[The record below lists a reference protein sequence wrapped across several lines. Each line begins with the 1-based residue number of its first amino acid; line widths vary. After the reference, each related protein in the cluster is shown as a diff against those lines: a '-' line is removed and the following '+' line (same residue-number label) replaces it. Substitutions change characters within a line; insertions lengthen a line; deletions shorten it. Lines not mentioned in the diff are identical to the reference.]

1 MPVLE
6 YFNATEYPD
15 DIATVHVAALELM
28 RYLDKCRRKAYN
40 TMLAHAFHIASAIE
54 GSLGESLRTRM
65 ACIALLHDV
74 VEDGS
79 LSVAGYDQ
87 SLHKLKLRFGGPMA
101 AMVAELTD
109 SNSHL
114 DGEKKA
120 EVTLEWPHIEQPER
134 QYNVD
139 RFSTMHLRPT
149 DDATPYT
156 LEGII
161 VKLTDTAVTFEEG
174 IRNPELM
181 SGWWRHSGARIYW
194 AESMRGAIVNPLIER
209 LHLEILDSE
218 TAVFYHTRETALPEE
233 RLKSLRQ
240 LVSDV
245 LIWADRYSV
254 INLAILADEFALDDD
269 EHQALQADFVN
280 VDMTGQ
286 DFASTYLDTL
296 LNDER
301 LAACIDAGHVSDKGF
316 VTLYRYEEGKPPVRD
331 YTTLLKYRDTALW
344 RLNIREQLRLPNSI
358 EEREADRAA
367 VLQLYRDCQR
377 KLLRPMRS
385 YAATGT
391 V

>member
-1 MPVLE
+1 
-6 YFNATEYPD
+6 
-15 DIATVHVAALELM
+15 M
-28 RYLDKCRRKAYN
+28 RSSNHEQQEFLQRGWQ
-40 TMLAHAFHIASAIE
+40 AFEHDE
-54 GSLGESLRTRM
+54 Q
-65 ACIALLHDV
+65 LLHWV
-74 VEDGS
+74 RRA
-79 LSVAGYDQ
+79 LPAARASVHDPAYAEW
-87 SLHKLKLRFGGPMA
+87 LRY
-101 AMVAELTD
+101 
-109 SNSHL
+109 
-114 DGEKKA
+114 
-120 EVTLEWPHIEQPER
+120 R
-134 QYNVD
+134 
-139 RFSTMHLRPT
+139 
-149 DDATPYT
+149 
-156 LEGII
+156 
-161 VKLTDTAVTFEEG
+161 
-174 IRNPELM
+174 
-181 SGWWRHSGARIYW
+181 
-194 AESMRGAIVNPLIER
+194 
-209 LHLEILDSE
+209 E
-218 TAVFYHTRETALPEE
+218 TWFAAVFYHTRETALSEE